1 MNAPYSGFKA
11 LGEVIGGSGAPA
23 QGSDAYLSGLTGG
36 YRAQQAGYGRDK
48 AREDARIARLMATA
62 REAIPEALQGAGYQE
77 NMQPLLSAILQGNRT
92 MNLNQLGDYAVV
104 EAGPAFTASAEA
116 AQAGNTEAQNRQMAL
131 ARGQQYEP
139 YSVAGGG
146 DVLLNAGTGDTKLTD
161 LGQAAVLAQEALAG
175 ARQASAAA
183 SEARADLTSRTDPN
197 RSRATTSAE
206 NTELEQA
213 REAVQ
218 AGADPKMVAEMLRK
232 RGFPAAAR
240 KLYEAPD
247 GR

>member
-23 QGSDAYLSGLTGG
+23 QGSDAYLAGLTGG
-36 YRAQQAGYGRDK
+36 YRAQTAGSQRDR
-48 AREDARIARLMATA
+48 AREEARIARMMATA
-62 REAIPEALQGAGYQE
+62 REAIPDALQTAGYQQ
-77 NMQPLLSAILQGNRT
+77 NMQPLLGALLQGNRT

-104 EAGPAFTASAEA
+104 EAGPAFTAAAEA
-116 AQAGNTEAQNRQMAL
+116 AAQGDTATQNRQMAL

-139 YSVAGGG
+139 FSVAGGG
-146 DVLLNAGTGDTKLTD
+146 DVLLNAGTGDVQLTD
-161 LGQAAVLAQEALAG
+161 LGQAAVAAQEALAG

-183 SEARADLTSRTDPN
+183 SEARADLTQRTDPN
-197 RSRATTSAE
+197 RTRTTTSVE
-206 NTELEQA
+206 DTELAQA

-218 AGADPKMVAEMLRK
+218 AGADPKMVADMLRK